1 MQRKLGL
8 DLKTLIYLV
17 FFPNPVSLIC
27 FPNLLHSSKF
37 ENPPMM
43 VSSKFNCCRTFSL
56 LMGHPSFEAMITT
69 IMFVNDK
76 DMFLQQKQ
84 PQF

>member
-1 MQRKLGL
+1 
-8 DLKTLIYLV
+8 
-17 FFPNPVSLIC
+17 
-27 FPNLLHSSKF
+27 
-37 ENPPMM
+37 
-43 VSSKFNCCRTFSL
+43 L

-84 PQF
+84 PQFWILVKKLWPLGTM